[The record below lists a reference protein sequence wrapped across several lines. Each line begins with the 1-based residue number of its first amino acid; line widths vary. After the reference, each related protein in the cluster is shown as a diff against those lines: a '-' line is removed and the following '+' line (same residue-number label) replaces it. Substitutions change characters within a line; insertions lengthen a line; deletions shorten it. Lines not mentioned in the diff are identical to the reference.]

1 MGMMQEFKEFALR
14 GNVIDLA
21 VGVVIGAAFGKIV
34 TSLVNDLIM
43 PSVSYLIGSADFKSL
58 SLVLRPAETGPDG
71 KETLPALLLNYGSF
85 IQTII
90 DFALIAFVI
99 FLAVKAINRL
109 RRKQEEA
116 PPAAPELSDEVK
128 LLTEIRD
135 ALNKH
140 GH

>member
-1 MGMMQEFKEFALR
+1 MSFISEFKEFALR

-43 PSVSYLIGSADFKSL
+43 PSVSYLIGSSDFKSL
-58 SLVLRPAETGPDG
+58 SLVLRPAVIGPDG
-71 KETLPALLLNYGSF
+71 KETLPVLLLNYGSF

-90 DFALIAFVI
+90 DFTIIAFVI
-99 FLAVKAINRL
+99 FLAIKAINRL
-109 RRKQEEA
+109 RRVEET
-116 PPAAPELSDEVK
+116 PPAPAEPSDEVK

-135 ALNKH
+135 NLKKSNV
-140 GH
+140 

>member
-1 MGMMQEFKEFALR
+1 MGMISEFKEFALR

-58 SLVLRPAETGPDG
+58 SLLLRPAEIGPDG
-71 KETLPALLLNYGSF
+71 KETMPALLLNYGAF
-85 IQTII
+85 IQTVI

-99 FLAVKAINRL
+99 FLVVKAINRL
-109 RRKQEEA
+109 RRAEQV
-116 PPAAPELSDEVK
+116 PAAPAEPSDEVK

-135 ALNKH
+135 SLKKPGA
-140 GH
+140 

>member
-1 MGMMQEFKEFALR
+1 MSMLSEFKEFALR

-34 TSLVNDLIM
+34 TSLVNDMIM
-43 PSVSYLIGSADFKSL
+43 PSVSYLIGSADFKNL
-58 SLVLRPAETGPDG
+58 SAVLRPAVIGPDG
-71 KETLPALLLNYGSF
+71 KETLPALMLNYGSF

-99 FLAVKAINRL
+99 FLAVKAINRM
-109 RRKQEEA
+109 RRAEEA
-116 PPAAPELSDEVK
+116 PTAPEEPSDEVK

-135 ALNKH
+135 SLKKSDP
-140 GH
+140 